1 MVGASGTPS
10 GATAADGFDA
20 SPGPAELVALTVQ
33 ETGTP
38 FGKPE
43 TCSGFDN
50 PLALCVPH
58 DAVYDVML
66 APPLLAGGV

>member
-20 SPGPAELVALTVQ
+20 GPVPAELVAVTVQ

-38 FGKPE
+38 FGKPA
-43 TCSGFDN
+43 TSSGLAN
-50 PLALCVPH
+50 PLALCAPH
-58 DAVYDVML
+58 WAVYEVML